1 MPNLSKK
8 EIKKGIKDSLKDAA
22 AHSGSTGFKDT
33 YLIPFSLSLGANNV
47 EVGLLNSIP
56 RMLNILIQ
64 PVASGVTERIGKR
77 KMLAVRLS
85 FIGKLLWIP
94 VMLLPFFLSNQVF
107 WLIFFVSLI
116 SMTASAAHIPWVS
129 WMADFIPEKIR
140 GSYFGKRNAIA
151 SAGSFVAI
159 LAAGWILGVMNTILG
174 FVVVFS
180 IGTVF
185 ALISVYYLSK
195 VPEPEYKICKHKS
208 KRISLGMSEFFSSV
222 RRYKNFSNF
231 AAFIAFMNFSV
242 WIAAPFFVVY
252 MFENLKIGYFWFA
265 VIAGLGAV
273 SNLFFNHY
281 WGKLSDRLGDKAVLS
296 VCSILVVFY
305 PFFFLFVRNPF
316 DLILVEIFSG
326 FAWSGF
332 DLMAFNF
339 LLDTSPS
346 RKRSAYIANFNLFT
360 GIPVVVGP
368 LIGGLFAQYFFDKSL
383 LLISGLGILFF
394 LSFVL
399 RAIPVA
405 MFIPKLKEERVKL
418 SREVSLR
425 NIFFKSITVY
435 PAKSILHDLSFAHHC
450 MTCWEEKLLRKTG
463 DGFKKFIDVTEI

>member
-1 MPNLSKK
+1 MQELSKR
-8 EIKKGIKDSLKDAA
+8 EIKKGLKDSLKDAA
-22 AHSGSTGFKDT
+22 THSGSTGFKDT
-33 YLIPFSLSLGANNV
+33 YLIPFSLFLGANNV

-56 RMLNILIQ
+56 RMFNILIQ
-64 PVASGVTERIGKR
+64 PVASGVIERTGKR
-77 KMLAVRLS
+77 KMFTLRLA

-94 VMLLPFFLSNQVF
+94 LMLLPFFFSNKIF
-107 WLIFFVSLI
+107 WLISFVSLI
-116 SMTASAAHIPWVS
+116 SMVASAAHISWVS
-129 WMADFIPEKIR
+129 WMADFVPERIR

-151 SAGSFVAI
+151 SAGSFAASI
-159 LAAGWILGVMNTILG
+159 IAGWILGLMNTALG

-195 VPEPEYKICKHKS
+195 VPEPEYKPCRHKGY
-208 KRISLGMSEFFSSV
+208 RISLGVSEFFSSV
-222 RRYKNFSNF
+222 KRYKNFSNF
-231 AAFIAFMNFSV
+231 VAFIAFMNFSV

-265 VIAGLGAV
+265 IIAGVGAV

-296 VCSILVVFY
+296 VCSILIVFY

-332 DLMAFNF
+332 DLVAFNF

-346 RKRSAYIANFNLFT
+346 KKRSAYIANFNLFT
-360 GIPVVVGP
+360 GIPVVAGP
-368 LIGGLFAQYFFDKSL
+368 FVGGLLAQYFFDKSFF
-383 LLISGLGILFF
+383 LISSLGILFF

-418 SREVSLR
+418 SRVVSLR

-435 PAKSILHDLSFAHHC
+435 PAKSILHDLSFAQHC
-450 MTCWEEKLLRKTG
+450 MACWEEKLLRKTG